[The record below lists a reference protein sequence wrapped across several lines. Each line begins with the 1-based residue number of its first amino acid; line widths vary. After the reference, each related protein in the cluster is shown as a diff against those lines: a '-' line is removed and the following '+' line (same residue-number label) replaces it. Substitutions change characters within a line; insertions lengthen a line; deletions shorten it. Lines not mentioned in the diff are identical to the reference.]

1 MKKGLLQEDQKTVIQ
16 MVENIQSH
24 FEKLIE
30 FLREKHELAE
40 EWASERSEKWQESQ
54 AADDFEE
61 WVNDLDFKIDGIES
75 LKDEIDIDDI
85 KEVF

>member
-1 MKKGLLQEDQKTVIQ
+1 MKKGLVKQDQASVEK
-16 MVENIQSH
+16 MVEDIQSS

-40 EWASERSEKWQESQ
+40 EWSSERSDKWQESQ

-61 WVNDLDFKIDGIES
+61 WLNDLDYKIDTIES
-75 LKDEIDIDDI
+75 LKDELDIDELREI
-85 KEVF
+85 F

>member
-1 MKKGLLQEDQKTVIQ
+1 MKKGLLRADQTTVEH

-40 EWASERSEKWQESQ
+40 EWTTERSDKWQESQ

-61 WVNDLDFKIDGIES
+61 WLNDLDFKIDSIES

-85 KEVF
+85 KEIF